1 MRKTYN
7 PYIQDD
13 GRKIFVQSYCVY
25 FDILGFSDEIQNI
38 KTNGLDFFNKYLNV
52 LNKIIEHITEHNNFG
67 DDNKNKRF
75 ELKIFTD
82 NFVIGFP
89 IRDDGETEFGEIFDL
104 LSYIQFEFIKND
116 IFIKGAIS
124 YSNLYMDNN
133 IVIGQALI
141 DAYQL
146 EEKFSVYPRIIL
158 SKEVSDKVNNY
169 IDYYADKKWCTENK
183 RYLIDTDGFYFIN
196 YLNYLKEYY
205 IDSDDNEM
213 YSEIEKE
220 LKMHK
225 NTIIKQLELYQMN
238 NRVFEKYIWIANYH
252 NYFCNNFLNK
262 KFYNIKS
269 LIIEKK
275 HFKSISRII
284 N

>member
-146 EEKFSVYPRIIL
+146 EEKSAIFPRVIL
-158 SKEVSDKVNNY
+158 SKEVSKKMLVH
-169 IDYYADKKWCTENK
+169 IDYYADKKISPQNK
-183 RYLIDTDGFYFIN
+183 RLLIDKDGFYFI
-196 YLNYLKEYY
+196 
-205 IDSDDNEM
+205 I
-213 YSEIEKE
+213 
-220 LKMHK
+220 
-225 NTIIKQLELYQMN
+225 
-238 NRVFEKYIWIANYH
+238 
-252 NYFCNNFLNK
+252 
-262 KFYNIKS
+262 
-269 LIIEKK
+269 
-275 HFKSISRII
+275 
-284 N
+284 